1 LGFPSKQWA
10 ILSRILVLVA
20 GIVSVSDALEMDT
33 DFRGQVS
40 AWFVVSQQNDDV
52 DDNVGLRY
60 IPELG
65 LNFPLN
71 EDLAIDA
78 EVAAN
83 GYWSSQE
90 DENGDQADV
99 DLYRLWLRVAAS
111 QYEIRGGLQKIDFGS
126 AVLLRPLMWFDRVDP
141 RDPLGLTE
149 GVYGLLGR
157 YYFLNNAN
165 IWIWGLWGNDEPK
178 GWETLAAHE
187 DRPEYGGRI
196 QSPFLDGEIA
206 LGVHHREVDTDD
218 LNLLD
223 DDDGSFPE
231 NRLGLDGKWDAG
243 IGFWFESVVV
253 HQQSDAIPI
262 QNQKFLTIG
271 LDYTFDIGNGL
282 NAIGENLW
290 VSASEELDTFDETAS
305 FSAMSINYPVGL
317 LDSASAIFYYDWDN
331 KEVYRFGSWERRYD
345 NWQFHLMG
353 FWNPDV
359 LQIYTSDR
367 ADTLFAGKGVQL
379 LVVFNH

>member
-1 LGFPSKQWA
+1 MGCSSKQ
-10 ILSRILVLVA
+10 LVLLTGVLYLVA
-20 GIVSVSDALEMDT
+20 GMTSVPAALEIET

-40 AWFVVSQQNDDV
+40 GWYVVSQQDD
-52 DDNVGLRY
+52 DGEDNTGIRY

-65 LNFPLN
+65 LNFPLDG
-71 EDLAIDA
+71 DLAIDT

-90 DENGDQADV
+90 DENGDQADAE
-99 DLYRLWLRVAAS
+99 LYRLWLRVAAP
-111 QYEIRGGLQKIDFGS
+111 QYEIRGGLQKIDFGT

-165 IWIWGLWGNDEPK
+165 VWLWGLWGNDETK
-178 GWETLAAHE
+178 GWETMASYD
-187 DRPEYGGRI
+187 DRPEYGGRV
-196 QSPFLDGEIA
+196 QTPFLDGEIA
-206 LGVHHREVDTDD
+206 LSIHHREVDTDD
-218 LNLLD
+218 LNLID

-231 NRLGLDGKWDAG
+231 NRLGLDGKWDVG
-243 IGFWFESVVV
+243 IGIWFESVVV
-253 HQQSDAIPI
+253 HQESDPIPM
-262 QNQKFLTIG
+262 QYRKFMNIG

-282 NAIGENLW
+282 NVIGESLW
-290 VSASEELDTFDETAS
+290 VSASEKFDAFDETAS
-305 FSAMSINYPVGL
+305 FSAASINYPVGI
-317 LDSASAIFYYDWDN
+317 LDYASAIFYYDWDN
-331 KEVYRFGSWERRYD
+331 AEVYRFARWERRYD

-359 LQIYTSDR
+359 LQIYETDR
-367 ADTLFAGKGVQL
+367 ADTLFAGKGAQL
-379 LVVFNH
+379 LIVFNH